1 MTTGRAV
8 TTRAHAQTWGVGN
21 DQTTS
26 DERLLV
32 RSAGGDPDAFA
43 TFFDRHLAAVTA
55 YFRARVSEPELA
67 YDLAAET
74 FAAVVVAASRFD
86 PAQGSAAGW
95 LFGIARNKL
104 RESLRHGRVQA
115 AARLRLGLEPQLLE
129 DTDLERVEALA
140 SNGAGELD
148 ALVAALPAEQRDALI
163 ARVVDERP
171 YAEIAVQLG
180 CSEMVVR
187 QRVSRGLA
195 RLRTGLEEVQ

>member
-1 MTTGRAV
+1 M
-8 TTRAHAQTWGVGN
+8 GN

-26 DERLLV
+26 DERLLA
-32 RSAGGDPDAFA
+32 RSARGDEQAFA
-43 TFFDRHLAAVTA
+43 AFFDRHLAAVTA

-74 FAAVVVAASRFD
+74 FAAVVSAASRFD
-86 PAQGSAAGW
+86 PARGSAAGW

-115 AARLRLGLEPQLLE
+115 GSRQRLRLEPQLLE
-129 DTDLERVEALA
+129 DSDLERVEALA
-140 SNGAGELD
+140 SNGSGELE
-148 ALVAALPAEQRDALI
+148 ALVAGLPAGQREALV
-163 ARVVDERP
+163 ARVIDERP
-171 YAEIAVQLG
+171 YTEIAAQLG

-195 RLRTGLEEVQ
+195 RLRTRLEEVQ